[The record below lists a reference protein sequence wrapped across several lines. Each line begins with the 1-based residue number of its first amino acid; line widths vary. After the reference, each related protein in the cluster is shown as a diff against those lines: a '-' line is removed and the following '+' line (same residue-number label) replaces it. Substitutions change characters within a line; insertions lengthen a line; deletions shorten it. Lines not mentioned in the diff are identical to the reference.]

1 MGHHLRH
8 SGSHD
13 QRVLEPGAVFVQIS
27 VLWGQCVPKC
37 GWKVGACSDLR
48 VCGHRQTMQV
58 CIRLLE
64 AEMWKNK
71 CKVCCL
77 NCEECDA
84 FAAFMFKPV
93 CGSGILFGLAWL
105 VFSLSK
111 SLEIE
116 LSVFCHRSSMQDGQL
131 TNVMV
136 SVSLNT

>member
-1 MGHHLRH
+1 
-8 SGSHD
+8 
-13 QRVLEPGAVFVQIS
+13 
-27 VLWGQCVPKC
+27 
-37 GWKVGACSDLR
+37 
-48 VCGHRQTMQV
+48 MQMY
-58 CIRLLE
+58 IRLLE

-77 NCEECDA
+77 NCEECVV

-93 CGSGILFGLAWL
+93 HGSGVMFGLAWP

-116 LSVFCHRSSMQDGQL
+116 LSVFCHRSSMQDGKL

-136 SVSLNT
+136 SKCL